1 MSCLYFRSK
10 LRVTF
15 LWANWGMTNAI
26 QPLANTFAP
35 TGELRVAINVGNP
48 ILARRHPDTG
58 EPEGVSID
66 LANQL
71 AQRLGVPLKLVVF
84 EAASKSVDAL
94 SQDVADVGFFA
105 IDPTRGETIAFTTPY
120 VLIHGAYM
128 VKQESPLQSNDEVD
142 QAQHTVVVGKGSAYD
157 LYLSR
162 ELKAAEL
169 VRSPTSPEVV
179 SFFLEHGHDVAAG
192 VKPQLEA
199 ELPKYPNLRMLPGYF
214 MVISQAMGVPKN
226 RGPEAQAFLTQ
237 FVEDM
242 KADGVVAE
250 AMKRHRIEGATLA
263 PLAG

>member
-1 MSCLYFRSK
+1 
-10 LRVTF
+10 
-15 LWANWGMTNAI
+15 MTHTA
-26 QPLANTFAP
+26 QHLVNTFAP

-66 LANQL
+66 LATQL

-105 IDPTRGETIAFTTPY
+105 IDPTRGETIGFTTPY

-128 VKQESPLQSNDEVD
+128 VKQESPLQSNNEVD
-142 QAQHTVVVGKGSAYD
+142 RAGHTVVVGKGSAYD
-157 LYLSR
+157 LFLSR

-199 ELPKYPNLRMLPGYF
+199 KLPQHPHLRMLPGHF
-214 MVISQAMGVPKN
+214 MVISQAMGLPKK
-226 RGPEAQAFLTQ
+226 RGAEAQAFLTQ

-242 KADGVVAE
+242 KATGAVAQ
-250 AMKRHRIEGATLA
+250 AMAKHRIEGATLA
-263 PLAG
+263 PLAS

>member
-1 MSCLYFRSK
+1 
-10 LRVTF
+10 
-15 LWANWGMTNAI
+15 
-26 QPLANTFAP
+26 
-35 TGELRVAINVGNP
+35 
-48 ILARRHPDTG
+48 
-58 EPEGVSID
+58 
-66 LANQL
+66 
-71 AQRLGVPLKLVVF
+71 
-84 EAASKSVDAL
+84 L
-94 SQDVADVGFFA
+94 SQDAADVGFFA
-105 IDPTRGETIAFTTPY
+105 IDPARGETIAFTTPY

-142 QAQHTVVVGKGSAYD
+142 RAGHTVVVGKGSAYD

-199 ELPKYPNLRMLPGYF
+199 ELPKYPNLRMLPGHF

-226 RGPEAQAFLTQ
+226 RGPVAQAFLTQ

-242 KADGVVAE
+242 KAAGVVAA
-250 AMKRHRIEGATLA
+250 AMTRHHIEGATLA
-263 PLAG
+263 PLVS